1 MNVLDAAY
9 LTVRDY
15 PGGAPAL
22 APRMGKNATT
32 LSHEVNPPAGSKA
45 KFGLVDAVTAIKMS
59 DNWAIVNAM
68 MAEIGGIAFRLPHA
82 SEPDSE
88 AGQRMAL
95 VAQDFALLMAEVA
108 ASTADGVIKPNEYA
122 RIAKAWSELVSEG
135 QRMLAYFEHQ
145 VPEGAKRGR
154 RG

>member
-9 LTVRDY
+9 ITVRDY

-22 APRMGKNATT
+22 APRMGKNPTT
-32 LSHEVNPPAGSKA
+32 LSHEVNPPATSSA

-59 DNWAIVNAM
+59 DNWAIVNAI
-68 MAEIGGIAFRLPHA
+68 MAEIGGIAFRLPQA
-82 SEPDSE
+82 AEPDSE
-88 AGQRMAL
+88 TGKRMAL
-95 VAQDFALLMAEVA
+95 VAKDFALLMAEVA
-108 ASTADGVIKPNEYA
+108 ASTADGVIKPNEYK
-122 RIAKAWSELVSEG
+122 RMVKAWTELVDEG

-145 VPEGAKRGR
+145 VPESAKRGR